1 MPGILLKIDMSPIW
15 KIWDHKEGRVVIYYY
30 NSTLYLNIQNKGIN
44 WNYLHYIILGIAKFN
59 NRLREEKNSYHS
71 KTIRLSGTTLV
82 KRS

>member
-30 NSTLYLNIQNKGIN
+30 YSTLYLNIQNKGIN

-59 NRLREEKNSYHS
+59 NMLREEKNSYHS